1 MVVFFCPKNRA
12 LNGFSYCTCALGE
25 FISRRHLV
33 GIFASV
39 FACVYLSCLAVVSI
53 CWVTGTGGVRE
64 GARAFVVHAC
74 VCVY

>member
-1 MVVFFCPKNRA
+1 VVVFFCPKNRA

-39 FACVYLSCLAVVSI
+39 FACVYLSVS
-53 CWVTGTGGVRE
+53 VSVPLRV
-64 GARAFVVHAC
+64 FVWLSL
-74 VCVY
+74 VYVG